1 MSIISIISI
10 ISGFISFI
18 ISTTS
23 ASFVLYKNYKEQ
35 KAKRLGQKLQS
46 YSVRKIIGHTSPN
59 TLKELKVCL
68 ELIIHNPTKQIIK
81 INHIKI
87 PEDHPFKFT
96 KALYPDPTKGISD
109 SKKLK
114 NATKIALK
122 TPKHIDLIDPKLE
135 PEHLGFFD
143 LFSIKHESKLALWF
157 DICPQEPCLR
167 KPIIIVVEHTS
178 CNDPEEKLETTFCL
192 GFFRCTDEQN
202 DMFWNT
208 LLKKK
213 KHS

>member
-1 MSIISIISI
+1 MSI

-18 ISTTS
+18 ISTAS
-23 ASFVLYKNYKEQ
+23 ASFVFYKNYKEQ
-35 KAKRLGQKLQS
+35 KEKRLGQKLQS
-46 YSVRKIIGHTSPN
+46 YSVRKIFAQTSPK
-59 TLKELKVCL
+59 TLQEVKVRL

-96 KALYPDPTKGISD
+96 KALYPDPTEGISD

-122 TPKHIDLIDPKLE
+122 TPKHIDLIDPKLK
-135 PEHLGFFD
+135 PEYTGFFD
-143 LFSIKHESKLALWF
+143 LFSIKHESKLTLWF
-157 DICPQEPCLR
+157 DIFPEEPRLT

-178 CNDPEEKLETTFCL
+178 CNDPEEKVETTFCL
-192 GFFRCTDEQN
+192 GFFRWTDKQN
-202 DMFWNT
+202 DIFWNKFF
-208 LLKKK
+208 KKRETPYE
-213 KHS
+213 